1 MNKVKAVV
9 VIIAIFLA
17 VSVCFAD
24 DNSKLV
30 GLWKLVSFDVEIQAT
45 GQKEPAMGKKP
56 TGYVFFTPER
66 RVFFILTGEGRKP
79 AKTEKE
85 KAELLNSV
93 VSYTGMYRL
102 EGDKLITKVDVAWNP
117 DFLGTEQTRLFKVE
131 GNRLQ
136 LMTPWNVHP
145 NWPERGMTR
154 RTIIFE
160 RAK

>member
-1 MNKVKAVV
+1 MKLKAFV
-9 VIIAIFLA
+9 VIIGIFLA
-17 VSVCFAD
+17 GIACFAD
-24 DNSKLV
+24 DSSKLV
-30 GLWKLVSFDVEIQAT
+30 GTWKLVSFDVEIQAT
-45 GQKEPAMGKKP
+45 GKTEPAMGKNP

-154 RTIIFE
+154 RTITFE